1 MSVEKVGMTLSAGGD
16 ELHKLR
22 ESRVVSMQLI
32 VDLVAIRQHV
42 RHQTV
47 VRRTLAARMRMT

>member
-1 MSVEKVGMTLSAGGD
+1 MTLSAGRE
-16 ELHKLR
+16 ELHKRR
-22 ESRVVSMQLI
+22 EIRVVSMQLS
-32 VDLVAIRQHV
+32 VNLAAIGQQV